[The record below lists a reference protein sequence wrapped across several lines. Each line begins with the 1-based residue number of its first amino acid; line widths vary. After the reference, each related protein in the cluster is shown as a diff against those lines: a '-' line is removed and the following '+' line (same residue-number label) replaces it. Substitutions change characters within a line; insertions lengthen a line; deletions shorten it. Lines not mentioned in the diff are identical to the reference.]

1 MLYVILSSRMA
12 AKQIQFMMI
21 CMFNIAPAI
30 RRPQMPLMPI
40 MPVFL
45 FLLWSQLSRIR
56 QTARS
61 EPYFSPA
68 KLKIVSYLKI
78 EQN

>member
-1 MLYVILSSRMA
+1 MLYVILSCRMA

-40 MPVFL
+40 IPVFL
-45 FLLWSQLSRIR
+45 FLLWHDSSVEFDKQLDLSLIFR
-56 QTARS
+56 QQNS
-61 EPYFSPA
+61 
-68 KLKIVSYLKI
+68 KLFHI
-78 EQN
+78 

>member
-1 MLYVILSSRMA
+1 MLYVILSCRMA

-45 FLLWSQLSRIR
+45 FLLWLDSSVEVDKQLDLSLIFR
-56 QTARS
+56 QQNS
-61 EPYFSPA
+61 
-68 KLKIVSYLKI
+68 KLFHI
-78 EQN
+78 